1 MHEIH
6 ADMIGKKIDDQ
17 VIQLLALKKQIKTT
31 VYDHTLN
38 YSETMI
44 RLEVDAGLMEDVS
57 IAISEQTETIHNIIE
72 NYITEC
78 CEFQHDLDYKQM
90 CIEHSTQKDRVNLI
104 LDRDL
109 VDEKRQ
115 EEYDRVHAKQ

>member
-72 NYITEC
+72 NYIKEW
-78 CEFQHDLDYKQM
+78 CEFQHDLDYNQM
-90 CIEHSTQKDRVNLI
+90 CIEHSLQKDRVNLI